1 MEQDA
6 LTTYPDYFAQ
16 VLAGYQ
22 EAVIQDDARA
32 NRFIEEKLEEISV
45 RCLDLQR
52 LSGQQHSESS
62 AP

>member
-45 RCLDLQR
+45 RCRDLRR
-52 LSGQQHSESS
+52 LSGQQHSESA